1 MDGGL
6 LKTDGGDVV
15 VDMANIYRQK
25 SEAVVGMTRS
35 WEMSGR
41 IDRHGADTLWLWA
54 LHIS

>member
-1 MDGGL
+1 M
-6 LKTDGGDVV
+6 LKADGGDVV

-54 LHIS
+54 LQIS